1 MRSEDHSSVVDEH
14 HRSSINP
21 EDPILAEWLQRRSSG
36 RSHRPLSSWPPR
48 GAADADRE
56 PLGDIV
62 ADAWFL

>member
-1 MRSEDHSSVVDEH
+1 MRSEDQSSVMDEH

-21 EDPILAEWLQRRSSG
+21 EDPILAEWLQRRAS
-36 RSHRPLSSWPPR
+36 RRPLSSWPPR
-48 GAADADRE
+48 GAANVDRQ

>member
-1 MRSEDHSSVVDEH
+1 MRSDDQSSVMDEH

-21 EDPILAEWLQRRSSG
+21 EDPILAEWLQRRSSR
-36 RSHRPLSSWPPR
+36 RSLSSWPPR
-48 GAADADRE
+48 GEADAARQ